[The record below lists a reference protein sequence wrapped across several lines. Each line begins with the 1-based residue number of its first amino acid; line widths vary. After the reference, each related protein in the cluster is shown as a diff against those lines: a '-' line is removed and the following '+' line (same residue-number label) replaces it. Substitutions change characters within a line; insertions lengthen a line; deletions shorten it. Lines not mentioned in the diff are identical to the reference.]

1 MKWSDKAI
9 QAYIALIGFASL
21 ALAVIAEFKWSH

>member
-9 QAYIALIGFASL
+9 QAYLTLVAIASL
-21 ALAVIAEFKWSH
+21 VVAVAAGMKWGG

>member
-9 QAYIALIGFASL
+9 QAYLALAGIASL
-21 ALAVIAEFKWSH
+21 ALAVIAEWKWG